1 MPLARPVGKS
11 GVAAHRDG
19 APVHVRKQD
28 QQRGRS
34 NARRTIRALRL
45 QSYPLRPGRPAVLCS
60 VISCSLVDL
69 YRRGKR
75 RYAGG
80 RAALSARRLV
90 RALRAAEA
98 PSHGDCA
105 VSPPGGLACV
115 AVEPG
120 IGSGVLL
127 LRGLESRGPVAGS
140 PIRRLGGL
148 DDLGGRGGAQIRLDG
163 RAGVEVSSQVS
174 GVGCAATDDVAAAR
188 PSGARPSMR
197 PGLPTGRRTDRCAS
211 RGCQP
216 ISRAGMGGHSCGER
230 EARTTTTAAPTT
242 TTRPPSPPNA
252 VPSDPTPADPQQ
264 ESPFTA
270 ALRSPF
276 PPDHIQISFCASDCA
291 QIPDP
296 CRRSPPRCRP
306 STTEQKHGADADARG
321 GRDGTGSWLTARPG
335 KIGCRGGSKR
345 NKPPPPHLQ
354 SHDPLAL
361 RAPCTAHGRPALLS
375 GGARAGAASRRRAA
389 PATGEWAGL
398 RDGSRGADPARL
410 VRAARETGAAASH
423 PTPGPAPPRRIP
435 GTDAIGPPPPRPA
448 LGPGPPLAGS
458 ACSGRWRSAT
468 TAEADAAREGCPLP
482 LSPFPWILQTA
493 RSALCSAARLLGCR
507 EAPPWSWR
515 ETLGERWVGPANGDG
530 GGERGCAASGWAG
543 T

>member
-1 MPLARPVGKS
+1 MC
-11 GVAAHRDG
+11 
-19 APVHVRKQD
+19 
-28 QQRGRS
+28 
-34 NARRTIRALRL
+34 ALRL
-45 QSYPLRPGRPAVLCS
+45 QSHPLRPGRPAVLCS

-335 KIGCRGGSKR
+335 KIGCRGGSPLPPTCKATILLLSAPPAR
-345 NKPPPPHLQ
+345 RMDVPPCSPEAPAPELPPAGGWLRRPASRQDSGTGAEARTRLGSSARPERQEPPPHIR
-354 SHDPLAL
+354 HRARPLL
-361 RAPCTAHGRPALLS
+361 
-375 GGARAGAASRRRAA
+375 
-389 PATGEWAGL
+389 
-398 RDGSRGADPARL
+398 DGS
-410 VRAARETGAAASH
+410 
-423 PTPGPAPPRRIP
+423 PGPTRSA
-435 GTDAIGPPPPRPA
+435 PPPPRPA

>member
-1 MPLARPVGKS
+1 MSCHTASCHSRV
-11 GVAAHRDG
+11 
-19 APVHVRKQD
+19 
-28 QQRGRS
+28 
-34 NARRTIRALRL
+34 
-45 QSYPLRPGRPAVLCS
+45 QS
-60 VISCSLVDL
+60 
-69 YRRGKR
+69 
-75 RYAGG
+75 G
-80 RAALSARRLV
+80 RAASLHIVTGRRSIRCARCVCNHTRFVLGVRPSAARYLLFSRRPRRPAWEEKTRGGGGQLRRV
-90 RALRAAEA
+90 EDSYAHCAPPRHRATEIA
-98 PSHGDCA
+98 PSP
-105 VSPPGGLACV
+105 PPGGLACV

-335 KIGCRGGSKR
+335 KIGCRGGCR
-345 NKPPPPHLQ
+345 
-354 SHDPLAL
+354 
-361 RAPCTAHGRPALLS
+361 
-375 GGARAGAASRRRAA
+375 GGV
-389 PATGEWAGL
+389 L
-398 RDGSRGADPARL
+398 
-410 VRAARETGAAASH
+410 
-423 PTPGPAPPRRIP
+423 
-435 GTDAIGPPPPRPA
+435 
-448 LGPGPPLAGS
+448 
-458 ACSGRWRSAT
+458 
-468 TAEADAAREGCPLP
+468 
-482 LSPFPWILQTA
+482 
-493 RSALCSAARLLGCR
+493 
-507 EAPPWSWR
+507 
-515 ETLGERWVGPANGDG
+515 
-530 GGERGCAASGWAG
+530 
-543 T
+543 